1 MDLLQPTSQHPA
13 SDILTVQDL
22 KTYYHKNG
30 AFVRAVDGVSLNVRN
45 HATVG
50 IAGESGSGKT
60 QTVLSILG
68 LTEGSPGVIGGQAWI
83 DDVNVL
89 EGLHHHCQCRIID
102 GQLHIVKDLTKFRK
116 LQERRLQDLRG
127 NKVAMVFQEPKS
139 SLSPYF
145 SVGEQLRETL
155 AARYGREAGKNYQE
169 QMIPLL
175 ERMQFA
181 APKQILQ
188 KYPHELSGG
197 ESQRVMLALALI
209 GNPKLLIADEPTTL
223 LDVAIEYHIL
233 ELLASLLA
241 EKKFAL
247 LLITHNLAILKHYVD
262 EVVIMFAGKVIE
274 HGPTAKVI
282 DGSAPVRH
290 PYTEV
295 LHHAAVSLGLKESAK
310 PVRLGPQRELT
321 VKGTRGCCYY
331 SRCRLK
337 DRLDPAR
344 RAHCSNEEP
353 PLLKVGETHYIACWE
368 MEGQVD

>member
-1 MDLLQPTSQHPA
+1 MSQPSPKA
-13 SDILTVQDL
+13 AGEILTVHDL

-30 AFVRAVDGVSLNVRN
+30 SFVRAVDGVSLSVRH

-50 IAGESGSGKT
+50 LAGESGSGKT
-60 QTVLSILG
+60 QTVLSVLG
-68 LTEGSPGVIGGQAWI
+68 LAEGSPGVIGGQAWI
-83 DDVNVL
+83 EEVNVL
-89 EGLHHHCQCRIID
+89 EGLHHHCQCQITND
-102 GQLHIVKDLTKFRK
+102 QLHIVKDVAKFRK
-116 LQERRLQDLRG
+116 MQEQRLQNIRG
-127 NKVAMVFQEPKS
+127 SKVAMVFQEPKS

-155 AARYGREAGKNYQE
+155 VARYGRDAAQNYQE

-233 ELLASLLA
+233 ELLASLLE

-247 LLITHNLAILKHYVD
+247 LLITHNLAILKHYVE
-262 EVVIMFAGKVIE
+262 EVVVMFAGKVIE
-274 HGPTAKVI
+274 HGQAAKVI
-282 DGSAPVRH
+282 NGSAEVRH
-290 PYTEV
+290 PYTDV
-295 LHHAAVSLGLKESAK
+295 LLNAAASLGMKEAAK
-310 PVRLGPQRELT
+310 PVTLGPQRELT
-321 VKGTRGCCYY
+321 SKGTAGCCYY

-337 DRLDPAR
+337 DKLDPVKR
-344 RAHCSNEEP
+344 SRCNNEEP
-353 PLLKVGETHYIACWE
+353 PLFKVGETHYAACWE

>member
-1 MDLLQPTSQHPA
+1 MTPSTRQSPAGDL
-13 SDILTVQDL
+13 LTVQDL
-22 KTYYHKNG
+22 KTYYYKNG
-30 AFVRAVDGVSLNVRN
+30 GFVRAVDGVSLNVRH

-50 IAGESGSGKT
+50 LAGESGSGKT

-68 LTEGSPGVIGGQAWI
+68 LTEDAPGVIGGQAWI

-89 EGLHHHCQCRIID
+89 EGLHHHCHSRIID
-102 GQLHIVKDLTKFRK
+102 GQLHVSKDVTKFRK
-116 LQERRLQDLRG
+116 QQEQRLQDIRG

-145 SVGEQLRETL
+145 SVGDQLRETL
-155 AARYGREAGKNYQE
+155 AARYGREVAKNYAE

-181 APKQILQ
+181 APQQILR

-223 LDVAIEYHIL
+223 LDVAIEYRIL
-233 ELLASLLA
+233 ELLASLLE
-241 EKKFAL
+241 EKKIAL

-262 EVVIMFAGKVIE
+262 EVVIMFAGKVVE
-274 HGPTAKVI
+274 QGPTAKVI

-295 LHHAAVSLGLKESAK
+295 LHQAAVSLGLKASAK
-310 PVRLGPQRELT
+310 PVMLSPQRELT

-337 DRLDPAR
+337 DRLDPAK
-344 RAHCSNEEP
+344 RAHCSNDEP
-353 PLLKVGETHYIACWE
+353 PLFKVGETHYVACWE